1 MSSKAVDNKAMIDL
15 STVSWFDYGWI
26 LVAFS
31 LAMWLIASGLIGF
44 ERNRLRAFERPAR
57 VVVGL
62 ALLVPNVWICGPAL
76 ILAVILIVG
85 HRYLGGTPPS
95 FDQQNRTEALSST

>member
-1 MSSKAVDNKAMIDL
+1 
-15 STVSWFDYGWI
+15 
-26 LVAFS
+26 
-31 LAMWLIASGLIGF
+31 MWLIASGLIGF
-44 ERNRLRAFERPAR
+44 ERNQLRTLERIAR

-76 ILAVILIVG
+76 IIAVALIVA

-95 FDQQNRTEALSST
+95 FDQGVRATTTLT